1 MDQIS
6 QIPLEQLHESPFN
19 PRKTFTGIDELAA
32 SIKAEGRVLQPIL
45 VRPRL
50 LSLRDGPDGFEVVF
64 GHRRLRAAEAAGLE
78 SMPCMVKPMLDE
90 EVKRAQIA
98 ENLQREDVHPIE
110 EAWGFLALIDEH
122 RMTADQLVERF
133 GKSRSYVYGRLKLL
147 QAVPEIRQACI
158 AGEIGSEVALLI
170 ARLRTEP
177 LQKRALAAIRDSSSQ
192 HSDLKDGG
200 RKSFRF
206 IRDLLAERFT
216 LELRG
221 SIFDREDATLV
232 PEAGTCSA
240 CPKRTGNAPEFADLA
255 APTREGMHRSYTQA
269 GGADVCT
276 DPDCFAAK
284 KKAHLAREAGHL
296 RASGKV
302 VVEGNAAKQAV
313 DAQGNLKNGFVPLAK
328 VRDLVKQAAKGAK
341 PVVAVHVQDPRTG
354 KVLQAVR
361 QTDLVAAGV
370 AKPEPKEQQG
380 STRRPS
386 HYEIEQKKREAVA
399 ADERK
404 VRLLLLDRVMD
415 RVKARARSKDDLV
428 MVVNTLVQQC
438 EHGGGYDILEAR
450 RGDLQELLD
459 KLPTMAADELC
470 VLAVESIL
478 ACDAVV
484 NVWNPDASGETL
496 KIAAKDYGLD
506 VDAIRAEALP
516 PPPTAARAPT
526 AAAGKAG
533 SVKYADGAG
542 STWSG
547 KGMQPAW
554 VKAALANGKT
564 LADLEV
570 KTPPPAARAAKKATA
585 TGGKGKAA
593 AAAKT
598 EHEEQMDDDGS
609 AVERDTKTSD
619 MFGTAEG

>member
-50 LSLRDGPDGFEVVF
+50 TNPLRDDLQDGFEVVF
-64 GHRRLRAAEAAGLE
+64 GRRRLRAAEAAGLE
-78 SMPCMVKPMLDE
+78 SMPCMVRPMLDE

-110 EAWGFLALIDEH
+110 EAEGFQALIDEH
-122 RMTADQLVERF
+122 GMTADQLAERF
-133 GKSRSYVYGRLKLL
+133 GKSRSFVYARLKLL
-147 QAVPEIRQACI
+147 QACPAVRTACI
-158 AGEIGSEVALLI
+158 EGRVIPGVALLI
-170 ARLRTEP
+170 ARLRTEK
-177 LQKRALAAIRDSSSQ
+177 LQTKALQLIAARNEKVDDGGARSFRKIRGMLADAFTL
-192 HSDLKDGG
+192 DLK
-200 RKSFRF
+200 K
-206 IRDLLAERFT
+206 A
-216 LELRG
+216 
-221 SIFDREDATLV
+221 IFDPQDALLI
-232 PEAGTCSA
+232 PEAGACGT
-240 CPKRTGNAPEFADLA
+240 CPKLTRNAPEFSDLA
-255 APTREGMHRSYTQA
+255 EGYQGSWNQA
-269 GGADVCT
+269 QKGRPDDCT

-284 KKAHLAREAGHL
+284 KAQHLKNEAARLEAE
-296 RASGKV
+296 GKV
-302 VVEGNAAKQAV
+302 VVTGNKAKAAV
-313 DAQGNLKNGFVPLAK
+313 DQFGNLKNGYLPLAK
-328 VRDLVKQAAKGAK
+328 ARDLVKQAAKAGK
-341 PVVAVHVQDPRTG
+341 PVEALQVQDPRTG

-361 QTDLVAAGV
+361 QADLVAAGV
-370 AKPEPKEQQG
+370 AKQG
-380 STRRPS
+380 SSSPNRW
-386 HYEIEQKKREAVA
+386 EIEQKKREAVA

-404 VRLLLLDRVMD
+404 VRLLLLDRVME

-459 KLPTMAADELC
+459 KLPTMAADELG

-484 NVWNPDASGETL
+484 NDWNPDARGETL

-533 SVKYADGAG
+533 SAKYADDAG

-619 MFGTAEG
+619 MFETAEG